1 MMQNIFDRMNLGVNS
16 IVIIL
21 INNKSAQVINEV
33 DIKISIRM
41 YFKPVYDKDN
51 SEMEK
56 FSETLNLKKIETL
69 MENVHTAWYSHLFKN
84 KDQILLLKRILFIK
98 SCDSAY

>member
-1 MMQNIFDRMNLGVNS
+1 MMQNIFDRINLSVNS

-21 INNKSAQVINEV
+21 INNKSEQVINEV

-41 YFKPVYDKDN
+41 YFKPVHDKDN

-56 FSETLNLKKIETL
+56 ISETLNLKKIETL
-69 MENVHTAWYSHLFKN
+69 MKNVHTAWYSHLFEN
-84 KDQILLLKRILFIK
+84 NDQILLLKRILFIK
-98 SCDSAY
+98 SCDSTY